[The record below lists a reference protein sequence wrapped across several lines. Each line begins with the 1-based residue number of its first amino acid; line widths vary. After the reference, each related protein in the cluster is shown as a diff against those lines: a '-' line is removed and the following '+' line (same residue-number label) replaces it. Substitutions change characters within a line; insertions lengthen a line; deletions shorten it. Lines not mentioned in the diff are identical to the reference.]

1 MNVFL
6 WYRWRGALPPDP
18 SSVVWHTVRLSSLHC
33 RYLAATN
40 LPPLPNV
47 WLVNHS
53 GGCSLFG
60 LLKLQTVHARPT
72 SPGHTSTP
80 PPPFTVTPKLCSWV
94 LFPFQ
99 CVCCMRHV
107 VVHARMHEWDG
118 EKNYNSGRQ
127 DDKDVRCLCASYSF
141 CTESDANFTRLAV
154 F

>member
-18 SSVVWHTVRLSSLHC
+18 SSVVWHTVRLASLHC

-72 SPGHTSTP
+72 SPGHLYPPLP
-80 PPPFTVTPKLCSWV
+80 PPPRCVLEFYFRFSVFVACAMWLCTRVCTSETGKKITTQGDKMTKMFAV
-94 LFPFQ
+94 
-99 CVCCMRHV
+99 CVQVILSAQKVMLTL
-107 VVHARMHEWDG
+107 
-118 EKNYNSGRQ
+118 Q
-127 DDKDVRCLCASYSF
+127 D
-141 CTESDANFTRLAV
+141 
-154 F
+154 